1 MIDQTEQLQK
11 ELHLVRTQ
19 REAANRYHRERVRN
33 SCQQQQA
40 LRAEIHRL
48 LRRGVTP
55 HEARAA
61 LESGSSQRLVVPY
74 VLQKE
79 SLVIATARHAD
90 ILHNA
95 MVVSKKES
103 EITRNL
109 MVSQLFSVENERI
122 RCQVK
127 FNERRKALVAEKKEI
142 CNYYD
147 KVIQPQNKLLDRLD
161 PQRIPTKLHGFLGKI
176 YPFFR
181 QLSQEQVVVCKAA

>member
-1 MIDQTEQLQK
+1 M
-11 ELHLVRTQ
+11 
-19 REAANRYHRERVRN
+19 
-33 SCQQQQA
+33 
-40 LRAEIHRL
+40 
-48 LRRGVTP
+48 P
-55 HEARAA
+55 HEARAI
-61 LESGSSQRLVVPY
+61 LESGSNQGIVVPPY

-95 MVVSKKES
+95 MVASKKES